1 MPSGGWRAIGAQS
14 SLTLGEVPAVASALD
29 LSSHL
34 LMPKQTSRRLLTGI
48 MQGNNLLTLQCNIFS
63 ESPMNKKN
71 SAIAPL
77 RIALLPAALLL
88 ALASTGV
95 AAQDTGAP
103 SADNAKKLQTVI
115 VTGTRADNR
124 TESSSL
130 TPIDVVSAKV
140 LQQTGTND
148 LPTALARIIPS
159 LNFPRPAAADTADT
173 QRPAQLRGLSPDQV
187 LVLVN
192 GKRWH
197 PGAILLNNGV
207 IGRGSQPVD
216 LNTIPISAIDHIE
229 VLRDGASAEY
239 GSDAIAGVINIILK
253 QGAKGGDVEVDGGQY
268 SAGDGRQWQGSA
280 NFGIPL
286 SGDKGWLRIA
296 VQNGNEDY
304 TNRAGPDNRAGFAG
318 LGVNYRQGDPEVRDT
333 NLMLNSQYDITPD
346 VQFYAFGH
354 YGRRQSTSP
363 AFFRYGTNSPS
374 PNNPLIGG
382 IYPDGFL
389 PLEHAD
395 STDQSLV
402 AGLRGKISGWRWDL
416 SGNYGGNRVSYET
429 RHSLNYAYLNDFG
442 TTPTVFDD
450 GILKAAQQ
458 SLDLDVAKDVSVGWL
473 PNSVTVAFGAQYLR
487 QTYGIDAGALPSW
500 YTGTSGVS
508 GGAQGFAGWQPAN
521 AVNAA
526 RHDVAEYLDL
536 ETNLTDRLG
545 TSLAVRHENYSDF
558 GSTTSG
564 ALAARFDFTDTFA
577 IRGSASTG
585 FRAPSL
591 GQEYFSQISS
601 LYYAAGSLP
610 GLPAGIYNRG
620 LVPVGSQIAQL
631 LGAEALKPEKS
642 RNLTLGTVWSPTDA
656 LTLSLD
662 LYQIRIEDR
671 IALSGA
677 ISTTTPAVVS
687 YLAANGVTDLGY
699 SSVNYF
705 TNAADTRTRGV
716 DFVGSYLAD
725 FGNAGTLATT
735 LSANYNQ
742 NTVTGVKANPA
753 VLNNLGVDF
762 VRLNRQDIKGY
773 LANSS
778 PRSKLILN
786 EQYNVGNWGV
796 TGTLTRYGSYTSYV
810 SSLASYDA
818 ATGVVDQTFDP
829 KWILDLAVNYHLDH
843 WMFTVGADDALDT
856 YPNKNI
862 PNNTNH
868 GTLPYSTFSPFG
880 YNGAYVY
887 GKIRYSW

>member
-1 MPSGGWRAIGAQS
+1 MSKR
-14 SLTLGEVPAVASALD
+14 TRTTASAW
-29 LSSHL
+29 
-34 LMPKQTSRRLLTGI
+34 
-48 MQGNNLLTLQCNIFS
+48 
-63 ESPMNKKN
+63 
-71 SAIAPL
+71 
-77 RIALLPAALLL
+77 LPAAVLL
-88 ALASTGV
+88 ALAGNA
-95 AAQDTGAP
+95 AAQETQAP
-103 SADNAKKLQTVI
+103 APAKARDLSAVI

-140 LQQTGTND
+140 LQQTGTSE
-148 LPTALARIIPS
+148 LSTALARIIPS
-159 LNFPRPAAADTADT
+159 LNFPRPAAADSADT
-173 QRPAQLRGLSPDQV
+173 QRPAQLRGLSPDEV

-216 LNTIPISAIDHIE
+216 LNTIPMSAIDHIE
-229 VLRDGASAEY
+229 VLRDGASAQY
-239 GSDAIAGVINIILK
+239 GSDAIAGVINVILK
-253 QGAKGGDVEVDGGQY
+253 QGAKGGDVQVTGGQY

-286 SGDKGWLRIA
+286 GGDKGWLRLA
-296 VQNGNEDY
+296 LQSGNQDH
-304 TNRAGPDNRAGFAG
+304 TNRAGPDNRPGFPQ
-318 LGVNYRQGDPEVRDT
+318 LGVNFRQGDPDVHDN
-333 NLMLNSQYDITPD
+333 NLLLNAQYDITPD
-346 VQFYAFGH
+346 VQLYSFGH

-363 AFFRYGTNSPS
+363 AFFRYGTNSPK
-374 PNNPLIGG
+374 PNNALIGQV
-382 IYPDGFL
+382 YPDGFL

-395 STDQSLV
+395 STDTSLV
-402 AGLRGKISGWRWDL
+402 AGLRGKIGGWRWDL
-416 SGNYGGNRVSYET
+416 SGNYGRNRVSYET
-429 RHSLNYAYLNDFG
+429 RNSTNYAYLNDLG
-442 TTPTVFDD
+442 SAPSVFSD
-450 GILKAAQQ
+450 GILSAEQQ
-458 SLDLDVAKDVSVGWL
+458 SLDLDVAKDIQAGWL
-473 PNSVTVAFGAQYLR
+473 PNSLTVAFGAQYLR
-487 QTYGIDAGALPSW
+487 QTYAIDAGSLPSW
-500 YTGTSGVS
+500 YVGTSGVS

-521 AVNAA
+521 AVDAS
-526 RHDVAEYLDL
+526 RHDVAAYLDL

-545 TSLAVRHENYSDF
+545 VAAAVRHEHYNDF
-558 GSTTSG
+558 GNTTSG
-564 ALAARFDFTDTFA
+564 SLSGRFDFTDSFA

-601 LYYAAGSLP
+601 LFYGAGSLP

-642 RNLTLGTVWSPTDA
+642 RNYTLGTVWSPTDA

-662 LYQIRIEDR
+662 VYQINIRDR
-671 IALSGA
+671 VALSGA

-687 YLAANGVTDLGY
+687 YLAANGISDLGY

-725 FGNAGTLATT
+725 LGNAGTLATT

-742 NTVTGVKANPA
+742 NTVTDVKPNPA
-753 VLNNLGVDF
+753 VLDNLGVSF
-762 VRLNRQDIKGY
+762 VRLNRQDIQGY
-773 LANSS
+773 LGNSS

-796 TGTLTRYGSYTSYV
+796 TGTLTRYGRYTSYV
-810 SSLASYDA
+810 SSLASYNPN
-818 ATGVVDQTFDP
+818 ATPPVIDQTFTP
-829 KWILDLAVNYHLDH
+829 KWVLDLAVNYNLHD
-843 WMFTVGADDALDT
+843 WTFTVGADNALDAH
-856 YPNKNI
+856 PDRNI
-862 PNNTNH
+862 ANNTNN

-887 GKIRYSW
+887 GKVRYSWQ